1 MHLNL
6 EIAFCGKKPDN
17 TKMPKIQQKRHIAK
31 TISWRFIGTLDTFML
46 SWFVTGNPFTGLKIG
61 LTETVT
67 KMVLYFL
74 HERAWFKLD
83 LNKNLEKSR
92 NRHLLKTITWR
103 VIGTTD
109 TIILAWIFSGD
120 PLIGLK
126 IGGLELITKMLLYY
140 LHERVWFQSNFGV
153 VEDRDLEDQAHSSEK
168 E

>member
-1 MHLNL
+1 
-6 EIAFCGKKPDN
+6 
-17 TKMPKIQQKRHIAK
+17 MPKVKQKRHIAK
-31 TISWRFIGTLDTFML
+31 TISWRLVGTMDTFML

-61 LTETVT
+61 LTETIT

-83 LNKNLEKSR
+83 LNRNLEKSR
-92 NRHLLKTITWR
+92 NRHLFKTITWR

-109 TIILAWIFSGD
+109 TVLLGWIFSGD
-120 PLIGLK
+120 PFTGLK

-153 VEDRDLEDQAHSSEK
+153 IEDRELDDEEQQEFSSE